1 MDLTLIMLINCIKLI
16 VVPVLV
22 LIFFRNKGCLRIL
35 WTTALL
41 DLVVFCNEV
50 FYYESA
56 WMFLVL
62 MFLQLLIFECIV
74 FKLNKKQ

>member
-1 MDLTLIMLINCIKLI
+1 MTLIMLINCIKLI

-22 LIFFRNKGCLRIL
+22 LIFFKNKSCLRIL

-62 MFLQLLIFECIV
+62 IFLQLLIFGCII
-74 FKLNKKQ
+74 FKLNKK

>member
-1 MDLTLIMLINCIKLI
+1 MTLIMLINGIKLI

-22 LIFFRNKGCLRIL
+22 LIFFRNKGYLRIL

-62 MFLQLLIFECIV
+62 IFLQLLIFGCIV
-74 FKLNKKQ
+74 FKLNKK